1 MMNRLTCCS
10 RSPFFTK
17 PWKMLTTRVQLALA
31 TWNDQSDSMRLLISH
46 SKAAKADVSHP
57 SVKTELLFMTE
68 RRPNCVESLSVL
80 LEAGVDVNTV
90 SDKNSSLLMLAMLNS
105 EAVVRTVLEYG
116 PDLTIRDADGDT
128 VLTMI
133 NEDTSSG
140 SIKRAVR
147 MGAKVDVVDNDGRS
161 PLMWAIMWDNWD
173 VFQYLMTLDAVK
185 SNLNLLSDT
194 GTALQYA
201 CFEGNIEAVKAL
213 LEHGANIDLPR
224 EGYVGTPIMEAITRR
239 HDDIVELLLQ
249 KGAQLDRPAGS
260 LYLPSF
266 AACLRGSRDLVRS
279 LLEKNSVSA
288 EVVDGFGRRP
298 VHLACYNSAEV
309 LDELNPP
316 EDDFAA
322 TDYVGR
328 VPLHYACLSGDIDL
342 MKAVLER
349 SKSVGVGIDV
359 QDNDGWTPL
368 LWAARASP
376 LLEESGTEEEHL
388 EVVSWLISQGA
399 DPMVRVEGVES
410 NHERGG
416 DGWTVIEVAQYHG
429 AEGIVDFLTAN
440 VKLDEKRSQKSR
452 RIGEVVSGTFCD
464 CCLIVRDRIP
474 LTDLP
479 YHRPPSFP
487 PCQASSCKIFMVCK
501 GWALTLCRHFAE
513 YSSIASFASTGLTCV
528 SNASAPKTK
537 STLRTLWSKAA
548 MRKSFIP
555 HRNNRDQMRGNL
567 STVKAPMM
575 RLSTW
580 TR

>member
-1 MMNRLTCCS
+1 M
-10 RSPFFTK
+10 
-17 PWKMLTTRVQLALA
+17 RVQLALA
-31 TWNDQSDSMRLLISH
+31 TWLEQPDSMRMLISH

-57 SVKTELLFMTE
+57 SVKTELIFMTE

-80 LEAGVDVNTV
+80 LEAGADVNTV

-140 SIKRAVR
+140 SIKRVLR

-161 PLMWAIMWDNWD
+161 PLMWSIMWDNWD
-173 VFQYLMTLDAVK
+173 VFQYLMTLDAVR

-201 CFEGNIEAVKAL
+201 CFEGNIRAAEAL

-239 HDDIVELLLQ
+239 HDDIVDLLLQ

-266 AACLRGSRDLVRS
+266 AACLRGSRDLVRL
-279 LLEKNSVSA
+279 LLERNSVSA

-309 LDELNPP
+309 LEELNPP
-316 EDDFAA
+316 EEDFAA
-322 TDYVGR
+322 TDHVGR

-368 LWAARASP
+368 LWAGRASP
-376 LLEESGTEEEHL
+376 LLEETGTEDKHL
-388 EVVSWLISQGA
+388 EVISWLISQGA
-399 DPMVRVEGVES
+399 DAMVCVEALES
-410 NHERGG
+410 SHERVG
-416 DGWTVIEVAQYHG
+416 DGWTVIEIARYHG
-429 AEGIVDFLTAN
+429 AEKIVDFLTPH
-440 VKLDEKRSQKSR
+440 VKTDGKRNQRWR
-452 RIGEVVSGTFCD
+452 RIGEPVSAVFCD
-464 CCLIVRDRIP
+464 CCLIVRDRLP
-474 LTDLP
+474 LTELASHLLP
-479 YHRPPSFP
+479 PFFFTPY
-487 PCQASSCKIFMVCK
+487 QASSCGLSLVFK
-501 GWALTLCRHFAE
+501 GWSLTLCRHFVA
-513 YSSIASFASTGLTCV
+513 YTSIASFASTVMTYV
-528 SNASAPKTK
+528 SNASALKTN
-537 STLRTLWSKAA
+537 STLRTLWNRAA
-548 MRKSFIP
+548 LRKSFDP
-555 HRNNRDQMRGNL
+555 HRNKTSQMSGNL
-567 STVKAPMM
+567 SAVKALMM